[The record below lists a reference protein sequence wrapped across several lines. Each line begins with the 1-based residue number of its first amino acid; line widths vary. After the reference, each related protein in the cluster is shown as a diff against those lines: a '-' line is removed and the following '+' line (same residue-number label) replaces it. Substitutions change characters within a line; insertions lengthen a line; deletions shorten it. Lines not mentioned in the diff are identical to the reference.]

1 MELRQIRY
9 FVAAAEQLYFSRAA
23 PKMHVV
29 QPAISQQIKRL
40 EAELGTQLFERTGS
54 EVRLG

>member
-9 FVAAAEQLYFSRAA
+9 SVAAAEQLYFSRAA